1 MRQSANGLPNIQS
14 LVGCQRSLRWDL
26 DLPQHFSQFPD
37 HQQNYASMH
46 RNERLVDCAWL
57 SHSVSDAR

>member
-1 MRQSANGLPNIQS
+1 MHQSANGSPNIQF
-14 LVGCQRSLRWDL
+14 LVGRQRALRCDL

-57 SHSVSDAR
+57 SHSVSEAR